1 MSTLPAPAD
10 EPPPPRA
17 PAAVENAAPG
27 YQRPPAR
34 ELIEQWSRLIDR
46 LSAVLHAPEAASFE
60 ASVAGVDAALQLLA
74 DNDADRV
81 VFVAT
86 FLAES
91 EARHYCAAHSLY
103 VALACHLASRAIDGW
118 DDRRRAQLRGAALT
132 MNIAMASQQDQM
144 ARQYAPL
151 DADQRALIDS
161 HETRGAQRLRELGI
175 ADTDWTEAVAQ
186 HHRTGPGALDTR
198 SPAEQMARLIQR
210 ADRLT
215 AAHSIRA
222 GRAAR
227 SAGDASRAAYLDEM
241 QQPDAA
247 GAALV
252 KALGIYP
259 PGSLVRLANAEVAI
273 VIRRGERADQP
284 HVVAVVRAD
293 GLPQVSPKPRDTAQ
307 PAMKVIGSLAQ
318 ETIKLRLSLEALV
331 KLT

>member
-10 EPPPPRA
+10 EPARPHA
-17 PAAVENAAPG
+17 PAALEDAAPG

-34 ELIEQWSRLIDR
+34 ELIGQWLRLIDR
-46 LSAVLHAPEAASFE
+46 LSSLLHAPDVASFK
-60 ASVAGVDAALQLLA
+60 ASLASIDAALQGLA

-132 MNIAMASQQDQM
+132 MNIAMAAQQDLM
-144 ARQYAPL
+144 ARQFAPL
-151 DADQRALIDS
+151 DTEQRALVDS
-161 HETRGAQRLRELGI
+161 HETRGAQRLRDLGI
-175 ADTDWTEAVAQ
+175 DDTDWTEAVAQ
-186 HHRTGPGALDTR
+186 HHRTGPGALETR

-227 SAGDASRAAYLDEM
+227 TAGDASRAAYLDEM

-284 HVVAVVRAD
+284 QVAAVVRAD
-293 GLPQVSPKPRDTAQ
+293 GMPHLSPKPRDTAQ
-307 PAMKVIGSLAQ
+307 PAMKIIGSLAQ